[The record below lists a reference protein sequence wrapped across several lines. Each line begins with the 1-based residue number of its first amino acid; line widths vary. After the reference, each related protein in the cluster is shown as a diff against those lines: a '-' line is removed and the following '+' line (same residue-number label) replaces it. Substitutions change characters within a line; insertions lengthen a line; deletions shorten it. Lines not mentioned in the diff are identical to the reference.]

1 VGAFGAFKTI
11 LDGSR
16 DEYRGWRKFRRATG
30 IWPVWSMMSVV
41 SIPILFCSC
50 LWLLVPALET
60 GRRPVIYTALVV
72 IVLVLGLVW
81 FAIRRLANKADLA
94 RAQKIVG
101 RVPPRAERFIR

>member
-1 VGAFGAFKTI
+1 
-11 LDGSR
+11 
-16 DEYRGWRKFRRATG
+16 
-30 IWPVWSMMSVV
+30 
-41 SIPILFCSC
+41 
-50 LWLLVPALET
+50 LVPALET